1 MSEASR
7 ALALAHAVAVH
18 QGTNDTASVLETAE
32 AFHAFITGT
41 ENVAKEAP
49 AKPAKAAAP
58 VKPAA
63 TKPKKA
69 APPPVED
76 AEEEEEEAPTP
87 DDDGAPTKEEVGEAI
102 EALLNAN
109 LRAKVIKLFEKYNA
123 KSLSS
128 LKPEDYAAIK
138 SDAEDLLLNA

>member
-7 ALALAHAVAVH
+7 AAALAHAVAVH

-41 ENVAKEAP
+41 ENVAKEAS

-63 TKPKKA
+63 TKPRKA

-76 AEEEEEEAPTP
+76 AEEEEAPTP

-109 LRAKVIKLFEKYNA
+109 LRAKVIKLFEKYKA

-138 SDAEDLLLNA
+138 ADAEDLLLNA